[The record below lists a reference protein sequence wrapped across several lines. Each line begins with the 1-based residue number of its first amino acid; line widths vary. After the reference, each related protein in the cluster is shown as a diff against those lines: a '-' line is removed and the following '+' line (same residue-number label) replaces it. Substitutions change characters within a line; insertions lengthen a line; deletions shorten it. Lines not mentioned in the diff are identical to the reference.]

1 MTVVMMLKNEK
12 PSLPKCCCQQME
24 NALQDNEHPIYYSS
38 AFQEFGIKLSSG
50 YEYVILNYC
59 NWCGSKLPESKRDDW
74 FDSLEKLGINPWE
87 DDIPIHFLSSSWW
100 DRA

>member
-12 PSLPKCCCQQME
+12 LSLPKCCCQQME

-38 AFQEFGIKLSSG
+38 AFQEYGLKLSSG
-50 YEYVILNYC
+50 YEYAILNYC
-59 NWCGSKLPESKRDDW
+59 NWCGSELPKSKRDEW

-87 DDIPIHFLSSSWW
+87 DDIPINFLSSSWW
-100 DRA
+100 ERA